1 MYGTSFQFDLK
12 PFPYDVC
19 RCITCDTIHMYVQ
32 RYACTVHSLLQDLQS
47 YLFFTHILGMTMQET
62 TKNPIHGSWWLRLL
76 KLNRFI
82 FQDACGMHS
91 GSVVSWMNFAKHQ
104 LRPWP
109 TESEGKKTVCKTASS
124 EVFFRCIHFSR
135 YTWEVCDDGMLC
147 ENCEWLCRLCVA
159 FHPPQLCLAVC
170 TCGRNSFK
178 KQMFNPQHVRTP
190 GGGNGRDESGR
201 TVILISVSPRMRQLA
216 FCWDY
221 CMAKQSNT
229 PRFMRNAEMLRFGRK
244 SMDVGPR
251 FFAFGCLNDPRPC
264 KQNEATQGGWHGQV
278 RGP

>member
-1 MYGTSFQFDLK
+1 M
-12 PFPYDVC
+12 
-19 RCITCDTIHMYVQ
+19 
-32 RYACTVHSLLQDLQS
+32 
-47 YLFFTHILGMTMQET
+47 
-62 TKNPIHGSWWLRLL
+62 
-76 KLNRFI
+76 
-82 FQDACGMHS
+82 
-91 GSVVSWMNFAKHQ
+91 
-104 LRPWP
+104 
-109 TESEGKKTVCKTASS
+109 
-124 EVFFRCIHFSR
+124 
-135 YTWEVCDDGMLC
+135 CDDGMLC

-264 KQNEATQGGWHGQV
+264 KQNEATQGG
-278 RGP
+278 

>member
-19 RCITCDTIHMYVQ
+19 RCITCDIIHMYVQ
-32 RYACTVHSLLQDLQS
+32 RYACTVHSLLQDLRS
-47 YLFFTHILGMTMQET
+47 YQFFTHILGMTMQ
-62 TKNPIHGSWWLRLL
+62 KQPKIQSMGLDGWGCW
-76 KLNRFI
+76 
-82 FQDACGMHS
+82 
-91 GSVVSWMNFAKHQ
+91 SWMDSFFKMPVVCTLDPLWAGWALSKHQ

-109 TESEGKKTVCKTASS
+109 TKSEGKKTVCKTASS
-124 EVFFRCIHFSR
+124 EVFFGAFISVGIH
-135 YTWEVCDDGMLC
+135 WEVFDDGMLC
-147 ENCEWLCRLCVA
+147 ENCEWQCRLCVA

-251 FFAFGCLNDPRPC
+251 FFCFWVFEWSPAL
-264 KQNEATQGGWHGQV
+264 
-278 RGP
+278 